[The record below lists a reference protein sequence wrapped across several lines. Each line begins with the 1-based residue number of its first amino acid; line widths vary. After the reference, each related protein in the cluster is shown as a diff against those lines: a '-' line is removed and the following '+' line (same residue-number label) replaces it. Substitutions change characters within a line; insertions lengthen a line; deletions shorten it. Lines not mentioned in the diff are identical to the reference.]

1 MCNLGGRP
9 TFGETDFVMEAH
21 FIDEKLDNLYDKT
34 ITVEFLERIRDEK
47 KFSNPQELIKQLNKD
62 KEFCMRLMQKY
73 K

>member
-1 MCNLGGRP
+1 
-9 TFGETDFVMEAH
+9 MEAH
-21 FIDEKLDNLYDKT
+21 FIDQDLDNLYNKR